1 MPHPRFS
8 SDETAR
14 RGQEIYETRVRPKV
28 ETEENIGKLVSIDI
42 ETGDYE
48 IGDDHDLD
56 APRRLHA
63 RHPGAALYTVRIG
76 YNAVYA
82 LGGVLERTAP

>member
-1 MPHPRFS
+1 MAHPHFS
-8 SDETAR
+8 SEEIAR
-14 RGQEIYETRVRPKV
+14 RGQELYEKSIRAKV

-48 IGDDHDLD
+48 IGEDNSLE

-63 RHPGAALYTVRIG
+63 KHPGAAIFTLRIG

-82 LGGVLERTAP
+82 LGGVLERTTP